1 MKRRDVYAH
10 DRHVMTDR
18 RGVLLAELKRE
29 HRAGRVFLS
38 NYRYH
43 ATPKVL
49 LGCKATIKAYPSPR
63 LSRIKRNRLVP
74 FPFELYRYRVPSSI
88 LLSYFL
94 ISPLRSLTL
103 ASPNRRQ
110 LGETWKLV
118 VRRSH
123 DSDKRLRLNGLP
135 PRGSNDRLPHWLL
148 TTLAVFHRPGL
159 NTRDWRRSRH
169 VRRD

>member
-1 MKRRDVYAH
+1 
-10 DRHVMTDR
+10 MTDR
-18 RGVLLAELKRE
+18 RGVLLAKLKRE

-49 LGCKATIKAYPSPR
+49 LGCKATIKALPLSPR
-63 LSRIKRNRLVP
+63 NSRIKRNRLVP
-74 FPFELYRYRVPSSI
+74 FPFEVYRATVPSSHTPP
-88 LLSYFL
+88 LSYFL
-94 ISPLRSLTL
+94 TSPLRSLTL
-103 ASPNRRQ
+103 ASNRRQ

-148 TTLAVFHRPGL
+148 TTLAVFHRPDL
-159 NTRDWRRSRH
+159 NARDWRRLRN
-169 VRRD
+169 VGRN

>member
-1 MKRRDVYAH
+1 
-10 DRHVMTDR
+10 MTDR

-49 LGCKATIKAYPSPR
+49 LGCKATIKALPPPSSR
-63 LSRIKRNRLVP
+63 FSRIKRNRLVP
-74 FPFELYRYRVPSSI
+74 FPFEAYRYRTLSHTPP
-88 LLSYFL
+88 LLFPYD
-94 ISPLRSLTL
+94 SPLRSLTL
-103 ASPNRRQ
+103 ASQYRRQ

-135 PRGSNDRLPHWLL
+135 PRGFNDRLPHWLL
-148 TTLAVFHRPGL
+148 TTLAVFHRPDFITG
-159 NTRDWRRSRH
+159 D
-169 VRRD
+169 

>member
-1 MKRRDVYAH
+1 
-10 DRHVMTDR
+10 MTDR

-49 LGCKATIKAYPSPR
+49 LGCKATIKTLPLNKPLTSYVS
-63 LSRIKRNRLVP
+63 SRTGWFP
-74 FPFELYRYRVPSSI
+74 FPSRSI
-88 LLSYFL
+88 LLPYPLLLSYFL
-94 ISPLRSLTL
+94 IFPLRSLTL
-103 ASPNRRQ
+103 ASLNRRQ

-135 PRGSNDRLPHWLL
+135 LRSSNDRLPHWLL
-148 TTLAVFHRPGL
+148 TTLTVFHRPDL
-159 NTRDWRRSRH
+159 KTRESDVDRET
-169 VRRD
+169 